1 MDELDDIIRSATAA
15 IGPLYFQLPVAGR
28 DPALYERVYCYELYH
43 QMRSRWP
50 ETNLFL
56 SGEIP
61 KRGHEVIMA
70 RIGRAAV
77 PDFLIH
83 EPGNMDNNHAII
95 EVKSSEAKPAGIMK
109 DLTTLD
115 EFHLRVGYQRAIY
128 LFYGGVDVDLVQ
140 RLAAARPVE
149 GYIEVWLHS
158 EHGAPAEQVAKIFPS
173 GF

>member
-83 EPGNMDNNHAII
+83 EPGNMDNNYAII
-95 EVKSSEAKPAGIMK
+95 EVKSSQANAFGIRK
-109 DLTTLD
+109 DLATLD
-115 EFHLRVGYQRAIY
+115 QFRAQVGYQRAVY
-128 LFYGGVDVDLVQ
+128 LFYGGVDFDLVR
-140 RLAAARPVE
+140 RLAAERPVE

-158 EHGAPAEQVAKIFPS
+158 EPGAPAEQVAEISPS
-173 GF
+173 